1 MTQPCKIC
9 HGTGRVECPAQTC
22 AHWCPCTVC
31 NGTGKVEVWEDW
43 SQGFAEEKVRKPKIP
58 TVTLLGYEF
67 PIICNN
73 SLSEDEFWIIGK
85 DKKSIVKAVSKK
97 ENSGMNMDEHPSLLE
112 ADEK

>member
-43 SQGFAEEKVRKPKIP
+43 SQGFAEEKVRAVEVEYEHPPVYVHPKGFHYIKPKE
-58 TVTLLGYEF
+58 LF
-67 PIICNN
+67 R
-73 SLSEDEFWIIGK
+73 SRAF
-85 DKKSIVKAVSKK
+85 KK
-97 ENSGMNMDEHPSLLE
+97 LLE
-112 ADEK
+112 GAKRLKVHIRRTEK